1 MKRALKTWARGR
13 AGALASAVPAGAAE
27 RLRHALDDA
36 PEGSRRAG
44 LQAQALGFVRL
55 RGLPPEVDRFDVDGV
70 TIEASG
76 SAVVERLYW
85 MGHQGWEPE
94 LAAWWPRAC
103 SLSTKV
109 VEVGANV
116 GYLTLLGAKANP
128 EAHYVAVEPH
138 PAAAKALRRNVAVNG
153 LTNVEVV
160 EAAVLTE
167 KSARVELRVPPAD
180 RHAVP
185 RSAYVD
191 HPLRLRSWRDTVDVE
206 AVRLQDLAAGAD
218 AILLD
223 AEGWEWSLLDAMADD
238 LARTHPMLFVC
249 VSRVLAE
256 DRRLLLEL
264 LASGYLAFAP
274 DAGTLTA
281 LDQRELLRRL
291 VRAPRVTRLVFAT
304 AEQLAAL
311 VQSRSRSLSRSA
323 SPAAGP
329 RPAGEPEPEA

>member
-13 AGALASAVPAGAAE
+13 AGALAAAVPAGAAE

-36 PEGSRRAG
+36 PEGSRRAA
-44 LQAQALGFVRL
+44 LQTQALGFVRL
-55 RGLPPEVDRFDVDGV
+55 RGLPPDLGRFDVDGV
-70 TIEASG
+70 TMEASG

-116 GYLTLLGAKANP
+116 GYLTLLGARANP
-128 EAHYVAVEPH
+128 EAEYVAVEPH
-138 PAAAKALRRNVAVNG
+138 PAAATALRRNLAINDVG
-153 LTNVEVV
+153 NVKVV
-160 EAAVLTE
+160 EAAVVADDSE
-167 KSARVELRVPPAD
+167 RVGLRVPPAD

-185 RSAYVD
+185 RSAYLD
-191 HPLRLRSWRDTVDVE
+191 HPNRLRDWRDTVDVE
-206 AVRLQDLAAGAD
+206 AVRLQDLAAGAG

-223 AEGWEWSLLDAMADD
+223 AEGWEWSLLDGMTDD

-291 VRAPRVTRLVFAT
+291 VRAPRLTRLVLAT

-311 VQSRSRSLSRSA
+311 VQSRSHSLSRL
-323 SPAAGP
+323 AGP
-329 RPAGEPEPEA
+329 PPSSGVEPEPGA